1 MLEFSAINPVYQAL
15 LHITLLHSKF
25 LHSRAPERY
34 SSKSHSREKNSSFG
48 SLTQLHCPYD
58 NTLLACQKPSTF
70 MSYSNQLDLQLR
82 SRLQIYCQWQQPYH
96 GCKSTFLCV
105 RMYYNIIIIIL
116 REIPMEPRSS
126 CPISKRGYTL
136 SSKNPFALS
145 DSNRTS
151 NRA

>member
-1 MLEFSAINPVYQAL
+1 MYQAL

-25 LHSRAPERY
+25 LHSRAPEKY
-34 SSKSHSREKNSSFG
+34 SSKSHSREIKSSFG
-48 SLTQLHCPYD
+48 SLNQLHCPYN

-82 SRLQIYCQWQQPYH
+82 SRLQMYCQWQQPYH
-96 GCKSTFLCV
+96 GFKSTCV
-105 RMYYNIIIIIL
+105 CVCMYYNIIIIIL
-116 REIPMEPRSS
+116 REITMEPRSS

-145 DSNRTS
+145 DSNSTS